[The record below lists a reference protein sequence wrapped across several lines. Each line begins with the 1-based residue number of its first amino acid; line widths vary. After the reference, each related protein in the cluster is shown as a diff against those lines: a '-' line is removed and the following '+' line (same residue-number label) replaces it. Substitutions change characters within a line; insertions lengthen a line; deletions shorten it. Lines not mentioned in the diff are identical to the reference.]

1 MTFHQGALSWLG
13 LGKLLCTI
21 LVASLPLLSSAAPK
35 PVLVGLDAELGFKG
49 STSAEAIRQG
59 MQLAIDD
66 INQRGGVMGGRP
78 LQLVERANNTIPAR
92 SIANIREFAQMPDL
106 VAVFCGR
113 FSPTVL
119 ESIPV
124 IHSLQV
130 PLLIPWG
137 AANAIVDNGRKP
149 NFVFRLSLRDDWAVY
164 RMMEHLSSRNL
175 QRVGL
180 MMLNTSWGRGTEQSA
195 IEFVRRKGNRLTLVH
210 TEWINWDDTVESIGV
225 KYQRLLSAN
234 AQALLLTVNSVEA
247 VLLAKAMLEL
257 PPVKRLPVASHWGV
271 AGGNLPAETGP
282 KFSEL
287 DFAVVQTFALTG
299 KLTPKQ
305 KALFEAHQKS
315 FGSKSP
321 RDIASVVGVGHAYDL
336 MQLLAR
342 AIDKAGTT
350 NRESIRQALE
360 NLGPYDGVVRTYQ
373 RPFTQSRHE
382 ALDLKDVFMA
392 TYSKSDLKLERMTD
406 IPIAGS
412 R

>member
-149 NFVFRLSLRDDWAVY
+149 NFVFRLSLRDF
-164 RMMEHLSSRNL
+164 LSQSSACRAHDAQHELGARDRTIRN
-175 QRVGL
+175 
-180 MMLNTSWGRGTEQSA
+180 
-195 IEFVRRKGNRLTLVH
+195 
-210 TEWINWDDTVESIGV
+210 
-225 KYQRLLSAN
+225 
-234 AQALLLTVNSVEA
+234 
-247 VLLAKAMLEL
+247 
-257 PPVKRLPVASHWGV
+257 
-271 AGGNLPAETGP
+271 
-282 KFSEL
+282 
-287 DFAVVQTFALTG
+287 
-299 KLTPKQ
+299 
-305 KALFEAHQKS
+305 
-315 FGSKSP
+315 
-321 RDIASVVGVGHAYDL
+321 
-336 MQLLAR
+336 
-342 AIDKAGTT
+342 
-350 NRESIRQALE
+350 
-360 NLGPYDGVVRTYQ
+360 
-373 RPFTQSRHE
+373 
-382 ALDLKDVFMA
+382 
-392 TYSKSDLKLERMTD
+392 
-406 IPIAGS
+406 
-412 R
+412 